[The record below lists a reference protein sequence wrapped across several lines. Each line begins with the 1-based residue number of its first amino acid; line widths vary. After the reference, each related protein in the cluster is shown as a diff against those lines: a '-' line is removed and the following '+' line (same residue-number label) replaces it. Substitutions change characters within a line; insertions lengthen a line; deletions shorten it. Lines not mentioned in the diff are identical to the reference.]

1 MIQMLKWILK
11 GIVFGA
17 MIFAVAGLSS
27 SEARA
32 EKKIGVLLW
41 TDAQNYTDSLKG
53 IMYQL
58 KKEGFVEPKTTFIKE
73 NAEGD
78 KVKASALAQKFAA
91 AKLDMV
97 IVIGTSAAI
106 AAAKEIKDVP
116 IVFSTVF
123 DPVEAQIIKD
133 LKSSGNNVTGASNK
147 ISMSIMMKVL
157 KELQPVK
164 KLGALYQPNEKNSV
178 SHLKDLLEAQNN
190 AQIKVVPIP
199 ITAKED
205 LIRLLPDAL
214 DTTDAIYICG
224 STIIGEMIPTVAEM
238 AIKAKK
244 ITVTHLV
251 ERVEK
256 GMLLG
261 VVADSYAVGLLAG
274 EKAVKVLKG
283 AKPSSV
289 PIGML
294 KKPELYLNMK
304 TAKAGQ
310 FQIPPAFI
318 KKVTKTIE

>member
-1 MIQMLKWILK
+1 MIRISKWILK
-11 GIVFGA
+11 GLILGVMVFA
-17 MIFAVAGLSS
+17 LAGLSS

-32 EKKIGVLLW
+32 DKKIGVLLW
-41 TDAQNYTDSLKG
+41 TDAKNYTDSLKG

-78 KVKASALAQKFAA
+78 KVKAAALAQKFAA
-91 AKLDMV
+91 AKLDMI

-116 IVFSTVF
+116 IIFSTVF
-123 DPVEAQIIKD
+123 DPVEAQIVKD
-133 LKSSGNNVTGASNK
+133 WKSSYNNVTGASNK
-147 ISMSIMMKVL
+147 ISMSIMMKIL

-178 SHLKDLLEAQNN
+178 SHLKDLLEAQKG

-205 LIRLLPDAL
+205 LPRLLPDAL
-214 DTTDAIYICG
+214 ETTDAIYICG
-224 STIIGEMIPTVAEM
+224 SSIIGDMIPTVADM
-238 AIKAKK
+238 AIKTKK

-283 AKPSSV
+283 AKPSDV

-310 FQIPPAFI
+310 FKIPPAFM
-318 KKVTKTIE
+318 KKVTKTVE